1 MSTQLRHSLLLLLTA
16 LIWGVAFVAQSV
28 GMDYVGP
35 FTFTAS
41 RSLIGAVVLLPVIWF
56 RTRKETAVR
65 TEQKR
70 PEVYKHKKRILL
82 VGGIVCGVFLCI
94 ATNLQQIGLQYSTVG
109 KSGFVTAM
117 YIVLVPILGI
127 FLHKGIDIRKVISVV
142 LAVCGLYLLCMTG
155 GNFSIGKGDIFT
167 ILCALAF
174 SLQILSV
181 DHFAPKVDCVK
192 LASLQF
198 LVCGICS
205 CVPMLLFE
213 HPHFAQLAAAWM
225 PILYAGI
232 LSNGVAYT
240 LQIVAQKGL
249 NPTVASL
256 IMSLESVISV
266 LAGWIILHQT
276 LTKRELVGCVFM
288 FAAIIIVQLKPGED
302 GGYHE
307 EYNLT

>member
-56 RTRKETAVR
+56 RTRKETAVG

-70 PEVYKHKKRILL
+70 PEVDKHKKKNLL

-127 FLHKGIDIRKVISVV
+127 FLHKGIDIRKVISVI
-142 LAVCGLYLLCMTG
+142 LAVCGLYLLCMTDG
-155 GNFSIGKGDIFT
+155 TFSIGKGDIFT

-225 PILYAGI
+225 PILYAGV

-276 LTKRELVGCVFM
+276 LTKRELIGCVFM
-288 FAAIIIVQLKPGED
+288 FAAIIIVQLKSGED

-307 EYNLT
+307 EYN

>member
-56 RTRKETAVR
+56 RTRKETAVG

-266 LAGWIILHQT
+266 LAGWLILHQT

-307 EYNLT
+307 EYN

>member
-56 RTRKETAVR
+56 RTRKETAVG

-70 PEVYKHKKRILL
+70 PEVDKHKKKNLL

-127 FLHKGIDIRKVISVV
+127 FLHKGIDIRKVISVI
-142 LAVCGLYLLCMTG
+142 LAVCGLYLLCMTDG
-155 GNFSIGKGDIFT
+155 TFSIGKGDIFT

-205 CVPMLLFE
+205 CVPMILFE

-225 PILYAGI
+225 PILYAGV

-276 LTKRELVGCVFM
+276 LTKRELIGCVFM
-288 FAAIIIVQLKPGED
+288 FAAIIIVQLKSGED

-307 EYNLT
+307 EYN

>member
-1 MSTQLRHSLLLLLTA
+1 MSTQLRHSMLLLLTA

-56 RTRKETAVR
+56 RTRKETGAG

-70 PEVYKHKKRILL
+70 PEVDKHKKKTLL

-127 FLHKGIDIRKVISVV
+127 FLHKGIDIRKVISVI
-142 LAVCGLYLLCMTG
+142 LAVCGLYLLCMTD

-276 LTKRELVGCVFM
+276 LTKRELIGCVFM
-288 FAAIIIVQLKPGED
+288 FAAIIIVQLKSGED

-307 EYNLT
+307 EYN

>member
-56 RTRKETAVR
+56 RTRKETAVG

-70 PEVYKHKKRILL
+70 PEVYKHKKRTLL

-288 FAAIIIVQLKPGED
+288 FAAIIIVQLKSGEN

-307 EYNLT
+307 EYN

>member
-41 RSLIGAVVLLPVIWF
+41 RSLIGAAVLLPVIWF
-56 RTRKETAVR
+56 RTRKETAVG

-70 PEVYKHKKRILL
+70 PEVDKHKKKNLL
-82 VGGIVCGVFLCI
+82 VGGIICGVFLCI

-266 LAGWIILHQT
+266 LIILHQT

-307 EYNLT
+307 EYN

>member
-56 RTRKETAVR
+56 RTRKETAVG

-307 EYNLT
+307 EYN

>member
-16 LIWGVAFVAQSV
+16 FIWGVAFVAQSV

-56 RTRKETAVR
+56 RTKKENGVKAEQKKGTAVDKQ
-65 TEQKR
+65 E
-70 PEVYKHKKRILL
+70 KKNLL
-82 VGGIVCGVFLCI
+82 RGGIVCGVFLCI

-117 YIVLVPILGI
+117 YIVLVPVLGI
-127 FLHKGIDIRKVISVV
+127 FFHKGIDTQKVISVI
-142 LAVCGLYLLCMTG
+142 LAVCGLYLLCMTD

-205 CVPMLLFE
+205 SVPMLLFE

-266 LAGWIILHQT
+266 LAGWFILHQA
-276 LTKRELVGCVFM
+276 LTKRELIGCMFM

-307 EYNLT
+307 KYN

>member
-56 RTRKETAVR
+56 RTRKETAVG

-70 PEVYKHKKRILL
+70 PEVDKHKKKNLL
-82 VGGIVCGVFLCI
+82 VGGIICGVFLCI

-127 FLHKGIDIRKVISVV
+127 FLHKGIDIRKVISVI
-142 LAVCGLYLLCMTG
+142 LAVCGLYLLCMTDG
-155 GNFSIGKGDIFT
+155 TFSIGKGDIFT

-205 CVPMLLFE
+205 CVPMILFE
-213 HPHFAQLAAAWM
+213 HPHFAQLAAAWI
-225 PILYAGI
+225 PILYAGV

-307 EYNLT
+307 EYN

>member
-266 LAGWIILHQT
+266 LAGWLILHQT

-288 FAAIIIVQLKPGED
+288 FVAIIIVQLKPGED

-307 EYNLT
+307 EYN

>member
-56 RTRKETAVR
+56 RTRKETAVG

-70 PEVYKHKKRILL
+70 PEVDKHKKKNLL

-127 FLHKGIDIRKVISVV
+127 FLHKGIDIRKVISVI
-142 LAVCGLYLLCMTG
+142 LAVCGLYLLCMTDG
-155 GNFSIGKGDIFT
+155 TFSIGKGDIFT

-205 CVPMLLFE
+205 CVPMILFE

-307 EYNLT
+307 EYN

>member
-56 RTRKETAVR
+56 RTRKETAVG

-70 PEVYKHKKRILL
+70 LEVDKHKKRTLL

-127 FLHKGIDIRKVISVV
+127 FLHKGIDIRKVISVI

-266 LAGWIILHQT
+266 LAGWAILHQT
-276 LTKRELVGCVFM
+276 LTKRELAGCVFM
-288 FAAIIIVQLKPGED
+288 FAAIIIVQLKPEEN

-307 EYNLT
+307 EYN

>member
-266 LAGWIILHQT
+266 LAGWLILHQT

-307 EYNLT
+307 EYN

>member
-56 RTRKETAVR
+56 LTRKETAVG

-70 PEVYKHKKRILL
+70 LEVDKHKKRTLL

-127 FLHKGIDIRKVISVV
+127 FLHKGIDIRKVISVI
-142 LAVCGLYLLCMTG
+142 LAVCGLYLLCMCIGIFFTDSVG
-155 GNFSIGKGDIFT
+155 GSFCTESGLCEAGKSAVSGLWNLF
-167 ILCALAF
+167 LCAHA
-174 SLQILSV
+174 
-181 DHFAPKVDCVK
+181 
-192 LASLQF
+192 
-198 LVCGICS
+198 
-205 CVPMLLFE
+205 
-213 HPHFAQLAAAWM
+213 
-225 PILYAGI
+225 
-232 LSNGVAYT
+232 
-240 LQIVAQKGL
+240 IV
-249 NPTVASL
+249 
-256 IMSLESVISV
+256 
-266 LAGWIILHQT
+266 
-276 LTKRELVGCVFM
+276 
-288 FAAIIIVQLKPGED
+288 
-302 GGYHE
+302 
-307 EYNLT
+307 

>member
-127 FLHKGIDIRKVISVV
+127 FLRKGIDIRKVISVV

-307 EYNLT
+307 EYN

>member
-56 RTRKETAVR
+56 RTRKETAVG

-70 PEVYKHKKRILL
+70 LEVDKHKKRTLL

-127 FLHKGIDIRKVISVV
+127 FLHKGIDIRKVISVI

-155 GNFSIGKGDIFT
+155 GNFPIGKGDIFT

-266 LAGWIILHQT
+266 LAGWAILHQT
-276 LTKRELVGCVFM
+276 LTKRELAGCVFM
-288 FAAIIIVQLKPGED
+288 FAAIIIVQLKPGEN

-307 EYNLT
+307 EYN

>member
-16 LIWGVAFVAQSV
+16 FIWGVAFVAQSV

-56 RTRKETAVR
+56 RTKKENGVKAAQKKGTAVDKQ
-65 TEQKR
+65 E
-70 PEVYKHKKRILL
+70 KKNLL
-82 VGGIVCGVFLCI
+82 RGGIVCGVFLCI

-127 FLHKGIDIRKVISVV
+127 FLQFDQLQTIGKVSHHRDNISVV
-142 LAVCGLYLLCMTG
+142 PC
-155 GNFSIGKGDIFT
+155 NGKGDIFT

-205 CVPMLLFE
+205 CAPMLLFE
-213 HPHFAQLAAAWM
+213 HPQFSHLAAAWM
-225 PILYAGI
+225 PILYAGV

-240 LQIVAQKGL
+240 LQIVAQKG
-249 NPTVASL
+249 
-256 IMSLESVISV
+256 ISV
-266 LAGWIILHQT
+266 GLLSEVFFAPVVIMVLVTTLLSPIILKM
-276 LTKRELVGCVFM
+276 L
-288 FAAIIIVQLKPGED
+288 FAK
-302 GGYHE
+302 
-307 EYNLT
+307 

>member
-56 RTRKETAVR
+56 RTRKETAVG

-70 PEVYKHKKRILL
+70 LEVDKHKKRTLL

-127 FLHKGIDIRKVISVV
+127 FLHKGIDIRKVISVI

-213 HPHFAQLAAAWM
+213 HPHFAQLTAAWM

-266 LAGWIILHQT
+266 LAGWAILHQT
-276 LTKRELVGCVFM
+276 LTKRELAGCVFM
-288 FAAIIIVQLKPGED
+288 FAAIIIVQLKPEEN

-307 EYNLT
+307 EYN

>member
-56 RTRKETAVR
+56 RTRKETAVG

-70 PEVYKHKKRILL
+70 LEVDKHKKRTLL
-82 VGGIVCGVFLCI
+82 VGGIICGVFLCI

-127 FLHKGIDIRKVISVV
+127 FLHKGIDMRKVISVI

-167 ILCALAF
+167 ILCQLRVFSGLIIFFAF
-174 SLQILSV
+174 T
-181 DHFAPKVDCVK
+181 
-192 LASLQF
+192 
-198 LVCGICS
+198 
-205 CVPMLLFE
+205 LF
-213 HPHFAQLAAAWM
+213 
-225 PILYAGI
+225 
-232 LSNGVAYT
+232 T
-240 LQIVAQKGL
+240 
-249 NPTVASL
+249 SL
-256 IMSLESVISV
+256 I
-266 LAGWIILHQT
+266 
-276 LTKRELVGCVFM
+276 R
-288 FAAIIIVQLKPGED
+288 
-302 GGYHE
+302 
-307 EYNLT
+307 

>member
-41 RSLIGAVVLLPVIWF
+41 RSLIGAAVLLPVIWF
-56 RTRKETAVR
+56 RTRKETAVG

-70 PEVYKHKKRILL
+70 PEVDKHKKKNLL
-82 VGGIVCGVFLCI
+82 VGGIICGVFLCI

-288 FAAIIIVQLKPGED
+288 FAAIMIVQLKPGED

-307 EYNLT
+307 EYN

>member
-56 RTRKETAVR
+56 RTRKETAVG

-70 PEVYKHKKRILL
+70 PEVDKHKKKNLL

-127 FLHKGIDIRKVISVV
+127 FLHKGIDIRKVISVI
-142 LAVCGLYLLCMTG
+142 LAVCGLYLLCMTDG
-155 GNFSIGKGDIFT
+155 TFSIGKGDIFT

-307 EYNLT
+307 EYN

>member
-56 RTRKETAVR
+56 LTRKETAVG

-70 PEVYKHKKRILL
+70 LEVDKHKKRTLL

-127 FLHKGIDIRKVISVV
+127 FLHKGIDIRKVISVI

-198 LVCGICS
+198 LGCGICS

-266 LAGWIILHQT
+266 LAGWAILHQT
-276 LTKRELVGCVFM
+276 LTKRELAGCVFM
-288 FAAIIIVQLKPGED
+288 FAAIIIVQLKPEEN

-307 EYNLT
+307 EYN

>member
-56 RTRKETAVR
+56 RTRKETAVG

-70 PEVYKHKKRILL
+70 LEVDKHKKRTLL

-127 FLHKGIDIRKVISVV
+127 FLHKGIDIRKVISVI

-249 NPTVASL
+249 NATVASL

-266 LAGWIILHQT
+266 LAGWAILHQT
-276 LTKRELVGCVFM
+276 LTKRELAGCVFM
-288 FAAIIIVQLKPGED
+288 FAAIIIVQLKPEEN

-307 EYNLT
+307 EYN

>member
-1 MSTQLRHSLLLLLTA
+1 MLLLTA

-307 EYNLT
+307 EYN

>member
-28 GMDYVGP
+28 GMDYVGA

-56 RTRKETAVR
+56 RTRKETAVG

-70 PEVYKHKKRILL
+70 LEVDKHKKRTLL

-127 FLHKGIDIRKVISVV
+127 FLHKGIDIRKVISVI

-266 LAGWIILHQT
+266 LAGWAILHQT
-276 LTKRELVGCVFM
+276 LTKRELAGCVFM
-288 FAAIIIVQLKPGED
+288 FAAIIIVQLKPGEN

-307 EYNLT
+307 EYN

>member
-56 RTRKETAVR
+56 RTRKETAVG

-70 PEVYKHKKRILL
+70 PEVDKHKKRTLL

-127 FLHKGIDIRKVISVV
+127 FLHKGIDIRKVISVI
-142 LAVCGLYLLCMTG
+142 LAVCGLYLLCMTS

-276 LTKRELVGCVFM
+276 LTKRELIGCVFM

-307 EYNLT
+307 KYN

>member
-1 MSTQLRHSLLLLLTA
+1 M
-16 LIWGVAFVAQSV
+16 
-28 GMDYVGP
+28 
-35 FTFTAS
+35 
-41 RSLIGAVVLLPVIWF
+41 
-56 RTRKETAVR
+56 
-65 TEQKR
+65 
-70 PEVYKHKKRILL
+70 
-82 VGGIVCGVFLCI
+82 
-94 ATNLQQIGLQYSTVG
+94 
-109 KSGFVTAM
+109 
-117 YIVLVPILGI
+117 
-127 FLHKGIDIRKVISVV
+127 ISVI
-142 LAVCGLYLLCMTG
+142 LAVCGLYLLCMTD

-266 LAGWIILHQT
+266 LAGWFILHQT
-276 LTKRELVGCVFM
+276 LTKRELIGKETGESPRQVLRYIRLTLLVPELLDMLDEGKISFNPAVELSFLSEVEQKLVLNGM
-288 FAAIIIVQLKPGED
+288 DYAQAAPSVSQAKRIKALSQEKK
-302 GGYHE
+302 
-307 EYNLT
+307 LTQQKINKISVCRCSGWK

>member
-307 EYNLT
+307 EYN

>member
-213 HPHFAQLAAAWM
+213 HPHFVQLAAAWM

-307 EYNLT
+307 EYN

>member
-1 MSTQLRHSLLLLLTA
+1 
-16 LIWGVAFVAQSV
+16 
-28 GMDYVGP
+28 
-35 FTFTAS
+35 
-41 RSLIGAVVLLPVIWF
+41 
-56 RTRKETAVR
+56 
-65 TEQKR
+65 
-70 PEVYKHKKRILL
+70 
-82 VGGIVCGVFLCI
+82 
-94 ATNLQQIGLQYSTVG
+94 
-109 KSGFVTAM
+109 M

-127 FLHKGIDIRKVISVV
+127 FLHKGIDIRKVISVI

-232 LSNGVAYT
+232 LPNGVAYT

-266 LAGWIILHQT
+266 LAGWAILHQT
-276 LTKRELVGCVFM
+276 LTKRELAGCVFM
-288 FAAIIIVQLKPGED
+288 FAAIIIVQLKPGEN

-307 EYNLT
+307 EYN